1 MVSGSISF
9 SAGCSWSPGFL
20 NTSFQALLMPSSISF
35 KRSSKVIVRPLKV
48 MVSFPFRALCHVFSV
63 LSSLL
68 ENKLSKRSHFDS
80 PYIMFPNM
88 KIFYCF
94 PKNCQNFKPEYVSKS
109 MISKAAPLLQYM
121 LGLVLT
127 HFHVAWTNSFLN
139 RQAQQEKSQRPLC
152 STCADDSTIASGR
165 NEKMFP
171 EHQGPKS
178 DIHPRKLT

>member
-109 MISKAAPLLQYM
+109 MISKTAPLLRYM
-121 LGLVLT
+121 LDDVRIGVDPFPRCLDEFLLEPPSATRKESKATVLDMR
-127 HFHVAWTNSFLN
+127 WW
-139 RQAQQEKSQRPLC
+139 
-152 STCADDSTIASGR
+152 
-165 NEKMFP
+165 
-171 EHQGPKS
+171 
-178 DIHPRKLT
+178 

>member
-109 MISKAAPLLQYM
+109 MISKTAPLLRYM
-121 LGLVLT
+121 LDDVRIGVDPFPRCLDEFLLEPPSATRKESKATVLDM
-127 HFHVAWTNSFLN
+127 
-139 RQAQQEKSQRPLC
+139 R
-152 STCADDSTIASGR
+152 
-165 NEKMFP
+165 
-171 EHQGPKS
+171 
-178 DIHPRKLT
+178 

>member
-20 NTSFQALLMPSSISF
+20 NTSFQSLLMPSSISF

-109 MISKAAPLLQYM
+109 MISKTAPLLRYM
-121 LGLVLT
+121 LDDVRIGVDPFPRCLDEFLLEPPSATRKESKATVLDM
-127 HFHVAWTNSFLN
+127 
-139 RQAQQEKSQRPLC
+139 R
-152 STCADDSTIASGR
+152 
-165 NEKMFP
+165 
-171 EHQGPKS
+171 
-178 DIHPRKLT
+178 